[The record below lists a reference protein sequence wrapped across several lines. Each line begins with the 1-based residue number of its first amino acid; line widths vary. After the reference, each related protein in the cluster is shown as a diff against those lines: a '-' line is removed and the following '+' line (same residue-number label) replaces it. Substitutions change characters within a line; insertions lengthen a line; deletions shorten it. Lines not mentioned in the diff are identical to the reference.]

1 MKGFIVKEFLLLKKG
16 MGPYFAF
23 LMIAAVFFSITAGV
37 STTASTIPFFFSI
50 LIISTFSY
58 DDMARWDPFAV
69 STPVSRKQIVNAKY
83 ITAFLFALLGT
94 LTSCVISLA
103 VLLIQSKPWTFEI
116 TLCILVA
123 TGSSLLLNAV
133 MLPLIYRFGA
143 EKARLFLILLVF
155 IPVGLGILMQNMGFQ
170 ISVGQETIIGFMVLS
185 PVLASLLLI
194 PSCMISQRIYTS
206 KEF

>member
-1 MKGFIVKEFLLLKKG
+1 MKGFILKEFLLLKKG

-23 LMIAAVFFSITAGV
+23 LMVAALFFSITAGV
-37 STTASTIPFFFSI
+37 SATASMIPFFFSI

-69 STPVSRKQIVNAKY
+69 STPVSRKRIVNAKY
-83 ITAFLFALLGT
+83 ITACLFSLLGA
-94 LTSCVISLA
+94 LTSCLISLV
-103 VLLIQSKPWTFEI
+103 VLLIQKQSWTFEI

-123 TGSSLLLNAV
+123 MGSSLLLNAV
-133 MLPLIYRFGA
+133 MIPLIYRFGA

-155 IPVGLGILMQNMGFQ
+155 IPIGLGILAQNMGFQ
-170 ISVGQETIIGFMVLS
+170 ISVGQETVVSLMAFS

-194 PSCMISQRIYTS
+194 PSCMISQRIYIN